1 MSGKGGI
8 EESLLPIGIG
18 IAGSIAAPALAP
30 LLLGEGVGAAG
41 VALTGAGLGAA
52 GSAVTGRDP
61 LMGALTGGIGG
72 FTAGGGF
79 SDMFGGAVTPEALDY
94 ASEAY
99 APVSYQGVGATA
111 PNIAPTQPVLAD
123 YYTPTVAPITTP
135 TDLTQG
141 GVDLSDLDFM
151 PRPGPNVA
159 GTSRY
164 MGVDEVGQM
173 GGPAGGGLRLP
184 SADTT
189 ATASADLMGSGLR
202 MPPVGTEATG
212 AVDTASAQARQA
224 MAAAPGKGIAGA
236 GKEPSWWSGLSNMQ
250 KAGIIGAG
258 GLGAY
263 TLLKKDNERYGA
275 PGTEE
280 YTGPLSKFS
289 YDPSRFTPTY
299 ATPNVYRPRYAEGG
313 TVEQMSRNN
322 AIGANLNF
330 PQSNVGNTLRFS
342 NPINTP
348 MPDNVLGNMG
358 AGVDPYT
365 GAQRFAAGG
374 LASTKAFAVGGTT
387 GVYDP
392 RTLDY
397 VTPMVDP
404 NNPASTAPGGMQ
416 QQNIVDVLAAQR
428 AQNDALALQYGNDG
442 DGGETGGPDG
452 GTDAGD
458 SSGGNN
464 DGGPGAG
471 SDAGGNLAKGGIAAA
486 APSHM
491 QAIDDYMAGAGK
503 EGGMQALMAKA
514 KAGDYNAMIALNKLR
529 KTPNENYAGGG
540 HLGGYSDGGRM
551 LKGPGDGM
559 SDDIPASIGGKQ
571 PARLADNEFV
581 VPADVV
587 SHLGN
592 GSSDAGAKKL
602 YAMMDKVRKAR
613 TGKKKQA
620 PAIKAD
626 KYMPA

>member
-1 MSGKGGI
+1 MSGRGGI
-8 EESLLPIGIG
+8 EDSLLPVAIGV
-18 IAGSIAAPALAP
+18 AGSIAAPALAP
-30 LLLGEGVGAAG
+30 VLLGEAGASAAG
-41 VALTGAGLGAA
+41 VALTGAALGGA
-52 GSAVTGRDP
+52 GSAITGRDP
-61 LMGALTGGIGG
+61 LMGALTGGLGG
-72 FTAGGGF
+72 YAAGGGF
-79 SDMFGGAVTPEALDY
+79 SDLF
-94 ASEAY
+94 
-99 APVSYQGVGATA
+99 GATA
-111 PNIAPTQPVLAD
+111 IPDPTAIEATPLPYTAAGVAPTPAIAPAQPVLAD
-123 YYTPTVAPITTP
+123 YYVPSASVEPF
-135 TDLTQG
+135 
-141 GVDLSDLDFM
+141 V
-151 PRPGPNVA
+151 PNVA
-159 GTSRY
+159 STGGGIMDSGAFGELGGGDMSHLTP
-164 MGVDEVGQM
+164 GVRFPTTTTGADLSGQ
-173 GGPAGGGLRLP
+173 GLRLP
-184 SADTT
+184 GSTPTETMGSVDA
-189 ATASADLMGSGLR
+189 ASA
-202 MPPVGTEATG
+202 EA
-212 AVDTASAQARQA
+212 RKA

-275 PGTEE
+275 PPTQE

-289 YDPSRFTPTY
+289 YNPATFTPAY
-299 ATPNVYRPRYAEGG
+299 ATPNVYRPSYAEGG

-342 NPINTP
+342 NPTNTP
-348 MPDNVLGNMG
+348 MPDNVLGSVG

-392 RTLDY
+392 RTMDY
-397 VTPMVDP
+397 LEGAP
-404 NNPASTAPGGMQ
+404 TATAAGVQ
-416 QQNIVDVLAAQR
+416 QQNIVDVLAAQK
-428 AQNDALALQYGNDG
+428 AQQEAMALQYGNDG
-442 DGGETGGPDG
+442 DGG
-452 GTDAGD
+452 
-458 SSGGNN
+458 
-464 DGGPGAG
+464 
-471 SDAGGNLAKGGIAAA
+471 AGGNDAGASAGGDSGTGEGWAKGGIAAA

-514 KAGDYNAMIALNKLR
+514 KGGDYNAMIALNKLR

-559 SDDIPASIGGKQ
+559 SDDIPASIAGKQ

-626 KYMPA
+626 MYMPA

>member
-1 MSGKGGI
+1 MSGRGGI

-18 IAGSIAAPALAP
+18 IAGSIAAPYLAP
-30 LLLGEGVGAAG
+30 VLLGETAGATAAG

-52 GSAVTGRDP
+52 GSAATGRDP

-79 SDMFGGAVTPEALDY
+79 SDLFGGAVPETFAVPEAVSNEIPY
-94 ASEAY
+94 TAVGAATPQI
-99 APVSYQGVGATA
+99 APVPA
-111 PNIAPTQPVLAD
+111 QPVLAD
-123 YYTPTVAPITTP
+123 YYTPVSAEPF
-135 TDLTQG
+135 
-141 GVDLSDLDFM
+141 V
-151 PRPGPNVA
+151 PNVA
-159 GTSRY
+159 STGGGIMDSGAFGELGGADMSHLTPGIRPVAS
-164 MGVDEVGQM
+164 VDADLGGQ
-173 GGPAGGGLRLP
+173 GLRLP
-184 SADTT
+184 GSTPNETMGAIDAASREART
-189 ATASADLMGSGLR
+189 AM
-202 MPPVGTEATG
+202 G
-212 AVDTASAQARQA
+212 AVSD
-224 MAAAPGKGIAGA
+224 KGIAGA
-236 GKEPSWWSGLSNMQ
+236 TPPGKEPSWWSGLSKMQ

-275 PGTEE
+275 PGTET

-322 AIGANLNF
+322 AIGSNLNF

-342 NPINTP
+342 NPTNTP
-348 MPDNVLGNMG
+348 MPDNVLGNVG

-365 GAQRFAAGG
+365 GAQRFAGGG
-374 LASTKAFAVGGTT
+374 LASTRAFAVGGTT

-392 RTLDY
+392 RTLNY
-397 VTPMVDP
+397 IAAPNDP
-404 NNPASTAPGGMQ
+404 ANMPGVAPGMQ
-416 QQNIVDVLAAQR
+416 QQNIVDYIAQQK
-428 AQNDALALQYGNDG
+428 AQQQAQQEALAVQYGNDG
-442 DGGETGGPDG
+442 DGGAGAAGAGAAGDG
-452 GTDAGD
+452 GAGGGD
-458 SSGGNN
+458 S
-464 DGGPGAG
+464 DGF
-471 SDAGGNLAKGGIAAA
+471 AKGGIAAA

-529 KTPNENYAGGG
+529 KTPNENYAAGG

-559 SDDIPASIGGKQ
+559 SDDIPATIAGKQ

>member
-18 IAGSIAAPALAP
+18 IAGSIAAPYLAP
-30 LLLGEGVGAAG
+30 MLLGETVGASAAG
-41 VALTGAGLGAA
+41 VALTGAGLGGA
-52 GSAVTGRDP
+52 GAAVTGRDP

-79 SDMFGGAVTPEALDY
+79 SDMFGGAVAPEAFDY

-99 APVSYQGVGATA
+99 APTAFQGVGATT
-111 PNIAPTQPVLAD
+111 PNIAPAQPVLAD
-123 YYTPTVAPITTP
+123 YYAPVATPVAAP

-141 GVDLSDLDFM
+141 GVDLSDLGFA
-151 PRPGPNVA
+151 PRPGPNVSS
-159 GTSRY
+159 T
-164 MGVDEVGQM
+164 
-173 GGPAGGGLRLP
+173 GGGIMDSGAFGEYGGADMSHLTPGVRLP
-184 SADTT
+184 TST
-189 ATASADLMGSGLR
+189 AGADLTGSGLR
-202 MPPVGTEATG
+202 MAPTGTEATS
-212 AVDTASAQARQA
+212 AVDTASLKAREA
-224 MAAAPGKGIAGA
+224 MAAAPGKGIA
-236 GKEPSWWSGLSNMQ
+236 GKEPSWWSGLSNTQ

-258 GLGAY
+258 GIGAY
-263 TLLKKDNERYGA
+263 SLIKRDNERYGA
-275 PGTEE
+275 PPTQE

-299 ATPNVYRPRYAEGG
+299 ATPNVYRPSYAEGG

-322 AIGANLNF
+322 AIGANQNF
-330 PQSNVGNTLRFS
+330 PQSSVGNTLRFS
-342 NPINTP
+342 SPINTP
-348 MPDNVLGNMG
+348 MPDNVLGGVG

-374 LASTKAFAVGGTT
+374 LAATKAFAVGGTT

-392 RTLDY
+392 RTMNY
-397 VTPMVDP
+397 VDP
-404 NNPASTAPGGMQ
+404 MADPNDPASTMGGMQ
-416 QQNIVDVLAAQR
+416 QQNIVDVLAAQK
-428 AQNDALALQYGNDG
+428 AQQEAFALQYGNDG
-442 DGGETGGPDG
+442 GVDGSGNSDNAGTSSGNEGGG
-452 GTDAGD
+452 AEGAGGD
-458 SSGGNN
+458 S
-464 DGGPGAG
+464 DG
-471 SDAGGNLAKGGIAAA
+471 LAKGGIAAA
-486 APSHM
+486 APSNM
-491 QAIDDYMAGAGK
+491 QAIDDYMSSASK

-514 KAGDYNAMIALNKLR
+514 KAGDYNAIIAMNKLR
-529 KTPNENYAGGG
+529 KTPNENYAAGG

-559 SDDIPASIGGKQ
+559 SDDIPASIAGKQ

-602 YAMMDKVRKAR
+602 YSMMDKVRKAR
-613 TGKKKQA
+613 TGRKKQS

>member
-30 LLLGEGVGAAG
+30 LLLGETAGATAAG

-79 SDMFGGAVTPEALDY
+79 SDVFGGASPEAFAVPD
-94 ASEAY
+94 A
-99 APVSYQGVGATA
+99 VSNEIPYTAAGAT
-111 PNIAPTQPVLAD
+111 PVNIAPTQPVLAD
-123 YYTPTVAPITTP
+123 YYAPTSAVEPF
-135 TDLTQG
+135 
-141 GVDLSDLDFM
+141 V
-151 PRPGPNVA
+151 PNVA
-159 GTSRY
+159 ST
-164 MGVDEVGQM
+164 
-173 GGPAGGGLRLP
+173 GGGIMDSGAFGELGGADMSHLAP
-184 SADTT
+184 SVQPAAVTPQQLQ
-189 ATASADLMGSGLR
+189 SQY
-202 MPPVGTEATG
+202 EAQDVMQQARGG
-212 AVDTASAQARQA
+212 AGIFKGDTAA
-224 MAAAPGKGIAGA
+224 GKGIAGA

-258 GLGAY
+258 GLGTY
-263 TLLKKDNERYGA
+263 SLLKKDNERYGA
-275 PGTEE
+275 PPTEE

-342 NPINTP
+342 NPTNTP
-348 MPDNVLGNMG
+348 MPDNVLGSVG

-365 GAQRFAAGG
+365 GERRFAAGG

-392 RTLDY
+392 RTMNY
-397 VTPMVDP
+397 VDPMADP
-404 NNPASTAPGGMQ
+404 NNPASTALGGTQ
-416 QQNIVDVLAAQR
+416 QQNIVDVLAMQKAQQE
-428 AQNDALALQYGNDG
+428 AFALQYGNDG
-442 DGGETGGPDG
+442 GVDGSGNSDNA
-452 GTDAGD
+452 GT
-458 SSGGNN
+458 SSGNEGGGAEGD
-464 DGGPGAG
+464 DG
-471 SDAGGNLAKGGIAAA
+471 LAKGGIAAA

>member
-1 MSGKGGI
+1 MSGRGGI
-8 EESLLPIGIG
+8 EDSLLPIGIG

-30 LLLGEGVGAAG
+30 LLLGETAGATAAG

-79 SDMFGGAVTPEALDY
+79 SDMFGGAVAPEAFAVPDAVSTELPY
-94 ASEAY
+94 TAVGA
-99 APVSYQGVGATA
+99 APV
-111 PNIAPTQPVLAD
+111 NIAPTQPVLAD
-123 YYTPTVAPITTP
+123 YYTPAATVEPF
-135 TDLTQG
+135 
-141 GVDLSDLDFM
+141 V
-151 PRPGPNVA
+151 PNVA
-159 GTSRY
+159 STGGGIMDSGAFGELGGGDMSHLTPGVRIPTTST
-164 MGVDEVGQM
+164 GADLAGQ
-173 GGPAGGGLRLP
+173 GLRLP
-184 SADTT
+184 GSTPTETMGSVDA
-189 ATASADLMGSGLR
+189 ASA
-202 MPPVGTEATG
+202 EARK
-212 AVDTASAQARQA
+212 V

-236 GKEPSWWSGLSNMQ
+236 TPGKEPSWWSGLSNMQ

-275 PGTEE
+275 PGTET

-330 PQSNVGNTLRFS
+330 PQSDVGNTLRFS

-365 GAQRFAAGG
+365 GERRFAAGG

-392 RTLDY
+392 RTLGY
-397 VTPMVDP
+397 VDGTS
-404 NNPASTAPGGMQ
+404 AAPGGMQ
-416 QQNIVDVLAAQR
+416 QQNITDYIAAQK
-428 AQNDALALQYGNDG
+428 AQQQAQQEAMALQYGNDG
-442 DGGETGGPDG
+442 DGG
-452 GTDAGD
+452 
-458 SSGGNN
+458 
-464 DGGPGAG
+464 
-471 SDAGGNLAKGGIAAA
+471 AGGNDAGSSAGGDSGTGEGWAKGGIAAA

-540 HLGGYSDGGRM
+540 HLGSYSDGGRM

-559 SDDIPASIGGKQ
+559 SDDIPASIAGKQ

>member
-18 IAGSIAAPALAP
+18 IAGSIAAPYLAP
-30 LLLGEGVGAAG
+30 MLLGEAGAGAAG

-72 FTAGGGF
+72 YATGGGF
-79 SDMFGGAVTPEALDY
+79 EGLFGPTVNPIPEAAEVPYTAVGAASPTITPAQRVLPDY
-94 ASEAY
+94 Y
-99 APVSYQGVGATA
+99 APVAR
-111 PNIAPTQPVLAD
+111 PIAA
-123 YYTPTVAPITTP
+123 P

-141 GVDLSDLDFM
+141 GVDLSDLSFM

-159 GTSRY
+159 ST
-164 MGVDEVGQM
+164 
-173 GGPAGGGLRLP
+173 GGGIRNSSAFGEYGGADMSHLTPGVRLP
-184 SADTT
+184 AST
-189 ATASADLMGSGLR
+189 AGADLMGSGLR

-212 AVDTASAQARQA
+212 AVDAASAQARQV

-299 ATPNVYRPRYAEGG
+299 ATPNVYKPRYAEGG

-348 MPDNVLGNMG
+348 MPDNILGNMG

-365 GAQRFAAGG
+365 GAQRFAGGG

-392 RTLDY
+392 RTMNY
-397 VTPMVDP
+397 VDPMQDP
-404 NNPASTAPGGMQ
+404 NNPAVAPGGIQ
-416 QQNIVDVLAAQR
+416 QQNIVDVLAMQKAQQE
-428 AQNDALALQYGNDG
+428 AFALQYGNDG
-442 DGGETGGPDG
+442 GVDGSGNSDNA
-452 GTDAGD
+452 GT
-458 SSGGNN
+458 SSGNE
-464 DGGPGAG
+464 GGGAEG
-471 SDAGGNLAKGGIAAA
+471 DAGGDSDGFAKGGIAAA
-486 APSHM
+486 APSNM
-491 QAIDDYMAGAGK
+491 QAVDDYMSSASK

-529 KTPNENYAGGG
+529 KTPNENYAAGG

-559 SDDIPASIGGKQ
+559 SDNIPASIAGKQ

>member
-1 MSGKGGI
+1 MSGRGGI
-8 EESLLPIGIG
+8 EDSLLPVAIGV
-18 IAGSIAAPALAP
+18 AGSIAAPALAP
-30 LLLGEGVGAAG
+30 VLLGEAGASAAG
-41 VALTGAGLGAA
+41 VALTGAALGGA
-52 GSAVTGRDP
+52 GSAITGRDP
-61 LMGALTGGIGG
+61 LMGALTGGLGG
-72 FTAGGGF
+72 YAAGGGF
-79 SDMFGGAVTPEALDY
+79 SDLFGSAVTPEAFAVPDAVSTELPY
-94 ASEAY
+94 TAAGV
-99 APVSYQGVGATA
+99 APTPA
-111 PNIAPTQPVLAD
+111 IAPAQPVLAD
-123 YYTPTVAPITTP
+123 YYVPSATVEPF
-135 TDLTQG
+135 
-141 GVDLSDLDFM
+141 V
-151 PRPGPNVA
+151 PNVA
-159 GTSRY
+159 STGGGIMDSGAFGELGGGDMSHLTPGVRFPTTSA
-164 MGVDEVGQM
+164 GADLSGQ
-173 GGPAGGGLRLP
+173 GLRLP
-184 SADTT
+184 GSTPTETMGSVDA
-189 ATASADLMGSGLR
+189 ASA
-202 MPPVGTEATG
+202 EA
-212 AVDTASAQARQA
+212 RKA

-236 GKEPSWWSGLSNMQ
+236 TPGKEPSWWSGLSKMQ

-275 PGTEE
+275 PPTQE

-289 YDPSRFTPTY
+289 YNPATFTPAY
-299 ATPNVYRPRYAEGG
+299 ATPNVYRPSYAEGG

-342 NPINTP
+342 NPTNTP
-348 MPDNVLGNMG
+348 MPDNVLGSVG

-374 LASTKAFAVGGTT
+374 LAATKAFAVGGTT

-392 RTLDY
+392 RTMDY
-397 VTPMVDP
+397 LEGAP
-404 NNPASTAPGGMQ
+404 TATAAGVQ
-416 QQNIVDVLAAQR
+416 QQNIVDVLAAQK
-428 AQNDALALQYGNDG
+428 AQQEAMALQYGNDG
-442 DGGETGGPDG
+442 DGGAGGN
-452 GTDAGD
+452 A
-458 SSGGNN
+458 SGGNA

-471 SDAGGNLAKGGIAAA
+471 SDAGGNLAKGGIATA

-491 QAIDDYMAGAGK
+491 QAIDDYMAGANK

-559 SDDIPASIGGKQ
+559 SDNIPATIAGKQ

>member
-1 MSGKGGI
+1 MSGRGGI

-30 LLLGEGVGAAG
+30 LLLGEAAGATAAG

-61 LMGALTGGIGG
+61 LMGALSGGIGG

-79 SDMFGGAVTPEALDY
+79 SDMFGGAVAPEAFDY

-99 APVSYQGVGATA
+99 APTAFQGVGATA
-111 PNIAPTQPVLAD
+111 PSIAPTQPVLAD
-123 YYTPTVAPITTP
+123 FYSPTVAPIAAP
-135 TDLTQG
+135 TDLTTG
-141 GVDLSDLDFM
+141 PDVDLSDLGFM

-159 GTSRY
+159 ST
-164 MGVDEVGQM
+164 
-173 GGPAGGGLRLP
+173 GGGIRNSSAFGEYGGADMSHLTPGVRLP
-184 SADTT
+184 AST
-189 ATASADLMGSGLR
+189 AGADLMGSGLR

-212 AVDTASAQARQA
+212 AVDAASAQARQA

-258 GLGAY
+258 GLGTYA
-263 TLLKKDNERYGA
+263 LLKKDNERYGA

-348 MPDNVLGNMG
+348 MPDNVLGSVG

-397 VTPMVDP
+397 VTPMPDP
-404 NNPASTAPGGMQ
+404 NNPAAPGGMQ
-416 QQNIVDVLAAQR
+416 QQNITDYIAAQK
-428 AQNDALALQYGNDG
+428 AQQQAQQEAEMAQYGHGGG
-442 DGGETGGPDG
+442 DASGN
-452 GTDAGD
+452 A
-458 SSGGNN
+458 SGGNA

-491 QAIDDYMAGAGK
+491 QAVDDYMAGASK